1 LPPTPNRLAHT
12 PLSPSLVDSDNS
24 LARKKARLTRGE
36 SDAAD
41 TSDDS
46 AAAAPK
52 QPRKGKKRAAIPLEP
67 TDHDNEQRGDG
78 NVDRYAETRM
88 VQQAPIAPV
97 GAPNTKSTVFALL
110 PLMLASNANNPYA
123 PTDPIVRQHYL
134 NEVQQRQ
141 LHPLRTL
148 PDYTNSAVKACVRG
162 GLFERFFCGFSISEC
177 VNTYNSLG
185 GAANASNSAKAV
197 LKDAAKWFNEENVV
211 VPWAA
216 MRDPDKKCSERF
228 GLGKQ
233 HFPTPHE
240 TKTGTGGPVVPAP
253 RKRATEQ
260 TIAHPSAVTA
270 RPRQERAGEPV
281 VQVHFKGRS
290 ADQEGGFLTEQVLHA
305 APATNDGSNHTSPSV
320 EDTEDGDMEVVPSQY
335 CSLDGKTQAARPSS
349 NVETPKASEELNLA
363 RKPHDLDN
371 DDIDIQVSMR
381 DQIRATL
388 NLFGN
393 EFYTAS
399 TAAL

>member
-36 SDAAD
+36 SDAVD

-52 QPRKGKKRAAIPLEP
+52 QPRKVKKRAAIPLEP
-67 TDHDNEQRGDG
+67 TDHDDEQRADG
-78 NVDRYAETRM
+78 NVDRYAETQI
-88 VQQAPIAPV
+88 VQQPPIAPV

-123 PTDPIVRQHYL
+123 PTDPRVRQHYL
-134 NEVQQRQ
+134 NEIQQRQ

-148 PDYTNSAVKACVRG
+148 PDCTNSAVKACVRG

-185 GAANASNSAKAV
+185 GAANANNSAKAETAVSKAV

-216 MRDPDKKCSERF
+216 MRDPDKKCLERF

-233 HFPTPHE
+233 HFPYSPRDEDRHWRSCCTCTAEARYGADDCTP
-240 TKTGTGGPVVPAP
+240 
-253 RKRATEQ
+253 
-260 TIAHPSAVTA
+260 
-270 RPRQERAGEPV
+270 
-281 VQVHFKGRS
+281 FGRY
-290 ADQEGGFLTEQVLHA
+290 
-305 APATNDGSNHTSPSV
+305 SP
-320 EDTEDGDMEVVPSQY
+320 
-335 CSLDGKTQAARPSS
+335 PSS
-349 NVETPKASEELNLA
+349 RARRRARRSGTFQGTKCRPGRWVLN
-363 RKPHDLDN
+363 
-371 DDIDIQVSMR
+371 
-381 DQIRATL
+381 
-388 NLFGN
+388 
-393 EFYTAS
+393 
-399 TAAL
+399 